1 MQLNEIDHSPLLAC
15 GEGVGDGVL
24 ASHSIE
30 NFYFFSFMIQNRKK
44 DSNSD
49 WKDYIGMGSY

>member
-1 MQLNEIDHSPLLAC
+1 
-15 GEGVGDGVL
+15 
-24 ASHSIE
+24 
-30 NFYFFSFMIQNRKK
+30 MIQNRKK